1 VTIIQFGVSTI
12 LIKIQTDM
20 LIYKNMNN
28 LFNKKD
34 FSYFFMSLSLLRRL
48 SILEKFGIKNK
59 EDKDDTTEGQ
69 ISLLEEYIK
78 RAINRGIEEDLMKE
92 VIKERKLQYDS

>member
-1 VTIIQFGVSTI
+1 
-12 LIKIQTDM
+12 
-20 LIYKNMNN
+20 MNN

>member
-1 VTIIQFGVSTI
+1 
-12 LIKIQTDM
+12 M